1 MWQHH
6 KDAGSRLILNTQK
19 VKHQRANT
27 HTNTV
32 RLKRHPVTSEK
43 QTQSGLRSEIYSL
56 FRTSDIFSPV
66 QIRPQAVLAVPCF
79 WVCVFPSL
87 SAVYYAKQSN
97 CSGCYGSRCV
107 WISFLRHWDDVLF
120 AHVYQSLKPCEFPK
134 YTSPALCWDAPVYCE
149 NKTSSAKCLSER
161 ERERKR
167 MCVSAIRAMGHPH
180 ASQWCER
187 NPTRKPP
194 FNHTHTHTHTHTQTS
209 AQTFT

>member
-27 HTNTV
+27 HTNTL

-43 QTQSGLRSEIYSL
+43 QTQSGLRSEIYSH
-56 FRTSDIFSPV
+56 FRTSDICSPV

-97 CSGCYGSRCV
+97 CSGCYGGMCV
-107 WISFLRHWDDVLF
+107 WISFLRRWDDMLF

-149 NKTSSAKCLSER
+149 NKTFSAKCLSKR
-161 ERERKR
+161 ERERG
-167 MCVSAIRAMGHPH
+167 CVLVRSG
-180 ASQWCER
+180 QWATHMHLNDVREI
-187 NPTRKPP
+187 PQG
-194 FNHTHTHTHTHTQTS
+194 NHLSTTHTHTHTHTQTS

>member
-27 HTNTV
+27 HTNTC

-56 FRTSDIFSPV
+56 FSTSDICSPV

-97 CSGCYGSRCV
+97 CSGCYGGMCV
-107 WISFLRHWDDVLF
+107 CEYLFWDVEMMCYLPMSISLSSHVSSLNIPVLLCAEMHRF
-120 AHVYQSLKPCEFPK
+120 TVKTKLLAQSVW
-134 YTSPALCWDAPVYCE
+134 A
-149 NKTSSAKCLSER
+149 R
-161 ERERKR
+161 ERERG
-167 MCVSAIRAMGHPH
+167 CVLVRSGQWAIHMHLNDVREIPQG
-180 ASQWCER
+180 
-187 NPTRKPP
+187 
-194 FNHTHTHTHTHTQTS
+194 NHLSTTHTHTQTS